1 MFGGGDGD
9 VDGFWRDLIGG
20 RMLRLV
26 GSGRILRSLMDG
38 MGMIAMGD
46 GDDIRDVGD
55 EEASLLGNSH
65 GWIR

>member
-1 MFGGGDGD
+1 MDRIGRDLTGGGI
-9 VDGFWRDLIGG
+9 L
-20 RMLRLV
+20 MLA

-46 GDDIRDVGD
+46 GGDIMDGGD
-55 EEASLLGNSH
+55 GESSSLGTSH

>member
-1 MFGGGDGD
+1 MDRI
-9 VDGFWRDLIGG
+9 WRDLIGG
-20 RMLRLV
+20 GILMLA

-46 GDDIRDVGD
+46 GGDIMDVGD
-55 EEASLLGNSH
+55 EEASLLGTLH

>member
-1 MFGGGDGD
+1 MHGGG
-9 VDGFWRDLIGG
+9 VDRIWRDLIGG
-20 RMLRLV
+20 GMLRLV

-46 GDDIRDVGD
+46 GGDVMDGGD
-55 EEASLLGNSH
+55 EEASLLVTSH

>member
-1 MFGGGDGD
+1 MLGGE
-9 VDGFWRDLIGG
+9 VDRIWRDLIGG
-20 RMLRLV
+20 GILMLV

-46 GDDIRDVGD
+46 GGDIMDVGD
-55 EEASLLGNSH
+55 GEASLLGILR